1 MRGYWHYVKKKK
13 PGIKIYFSDNHKL
26 AIKITKKNIAKHKLK
41 ATIECGD
48 LFKAWKNETFDYI
61 IDDVSAISNEIAKQ
75 SPWFNNKIP
84 VSSGIDGTKLTI
96 KILKQAKKHLNY
108 KGVLQIPLLSLSNT
122 KKIIK
127 KAKENFSF
135 VKVVKSENWF
145 LPDEMAS
152 IIQLLKIL
160 KKKKLIHFEEKF
172 GKVICNTSILL
183 CKN

>member
-1 MRGYWHYVKKKK
+1 M
-13 PGIKIYFSDNHKL
+13 
-26 AIKITKKNIAKHKLK
+26 
-41 ATIECGD
+41 
-48 LFKAWKNETFDYI
+48 
-61 IDDVSAISNEIAKQ
+61 
-75 SPWFNNKIP
+75 
-84 VSSGIDGTKLTI
+84 
-96 KILKQAKKHLNY
+96 
-108 KGVLQIPLLSLSNT
+108 LSLSNT